1 MSSVVTTET
10 PAGVARYPI
19 EESLLE
25 LDERGRAWIKGAN
38 TKVIEVALDWVAYRW
53 DAETIHREHPHL
65 SLAQIHAAL
74 SYYFAH
80 QAEFNAEIARQLERV
95 EALRAAAGP
104 QPSAEELRA
113 RLRKQ
118 EAEVQS

>member
-1 MSSVVTTET
+1 
-10 PAGVARYPI
+10 
-19 EESLLE
+19 LE
-25 LDERGRAWIKGAN
+25 LDEQGRAWIKGAN
-38 TKVIEVALDWVAYRW
+38 TKVIEVALDWIAYRW

-104 QPSAEELRA
+104 QPSAEELRS
-113 RLRKQ
+113 RLRKR
-118 EAEVQS
+118 EAEAQP

>member
-1 MSSVVTTET
+1 MSSILTAETVVG
-10 PAGVARYPI
+10 AARRPI
-19 EESLLE
+19 TESLLE
-25 LDERGRAWIKGAN
+25 MDEQGRAWIKGAN
-38 TKVIEVALDWVAYRW
+38 TKVVEVALDWIAYRW
-53 DAETIHREHPHL
+53 DAEMMHRQHPHL

-80 QAEFNAEIARQLERV
+80 QAEFEAEVARQVERV

-113 RLRKQ
+113 RLRAR
-118 EAEVQS
+118 ETGGES